1 MEEEKNEQNKQQD
14 NKQNKEHESVGGAA
28 VNERPQEPETGQ
40 AKGEKPEEF
49 SVKWH
54 LKALA
59 VIYGALGIFYIIL
72 RLTI

>member
-1 MEEEKNEQNKQQD
+1 MEEEKNEQNRE
-14 NKQNKEHESVGGAA
+14 QNREPENVRGAD
-28 VNERPQEPETGQ
+28 VNEQPQEPETGQ
-40 AKGEKPEEF
+40 ARDEKPEEF

-54 LKALA
+54 LKVLA

>member
-1 MEEEKNEQNKQQD
+1 MEEEKNEQNTQQ
-14 NKQNKEHESVGGAA
+14 NNGQNKEPENVRSGAA
-28 VNERPQEPETGQ
+28 NERPQEPETGQ
-40 AKGEKPEEF
+40 GRGEKPEEF